1 MKVIS
6 EINDCMIKRFERFTE
21 CIFYKTIFY
30 YIRYNKNDRIMLY
43 TLIFLLL
50 TISSVHSQR
59 LHTVY
64 AGNYYYQPSS
74 LTIDQGDTVKFV
86 NDGGYHDAA
95 VTSGPEMLQLP
106 ACSGPCVIGILVFN
120 KVGNYE
126 YICTI
131 GSHAVLGMVGSII
144 VNSVQKTAN
153 IQIIH
158 NAPYP
163 VVDIYL
169 NDEISLTGIP
179 YRSSTGLINLP
190 VSSRIGIAPTGQGVI
205 ADFPLELEQSKNY
218 VLTAFGIVGN
228 DTKPLSISSS
238 TLILNS
244 GNENNFALKV
254 MHGVTDAPDVDIY
267 ANGSMIFENI
277 EYGKYSDYLNVPADN
292 YTIDVTAHGSK
303 DAVASFYA
311 PLDTYGGESGI
322 VFASGFLSSA
332 DQDSAFTLILSTPN
346 GNKLQLAPKKPD
358 LSIAEQKS
366 NMLSEIYSVSNYP
379 NPFNPTTSI
388 NYNLGFESTV
398 NVTIYDILGN
408 VVKEL
413 YSGLQTPGKKSI
425 NWNATNFK
433 GENVSSGIYFYEIKS
448 SRFHIV
454 KRMMYIK

>member
-1 MKVIS
+1 
-6 EINDCMIKRFERFTE
+6 
-21 CIFYKTIFY
+21 
-30 YIRYNKNDRIMLY
+30 
-43 TLIFLLL
+43 
-50 TISSVHSQR
+50 
-59 LHTVY
+59 
-64 AGNYYYQPSS
+64 
-74 LTIDQGDTVKFV
+74 
-86 NDGGYHDAA
+86 
-95 VTSGPEMLQLP
+95 MLQLP

-120 KVGNYE
+120 KVGKYE

-131 GSHAVLGMVGSII
+131 GSHAVLGMVGSIT

-158 NAPYP
+158 NAPKP
-163 VVDIYL
+163 VVDIYF
-169 NDEISLTGIP
+169 NNEISLTGIP
-179 YRSSTGLINLP
+179 YRSSTGLVKLP

-218 VLTAFGIVGN
+218 VVTAFGIVGN
-228 DTKPLSISSS
+228 DTKPLNMSSS
-238 TLILNS
+238 DLVLNS

-267 ANGSMIFENI
+267 ANGSMVFENI

-322 VFASGFLSSA
+322 IFASGFLSSA

-346 GNKLQLAPKKPD
+346 GDRLQLAPKKPD

-408 VVKEL
+408 VVKEV

-448 SRFHIV
+448 NRFHIV